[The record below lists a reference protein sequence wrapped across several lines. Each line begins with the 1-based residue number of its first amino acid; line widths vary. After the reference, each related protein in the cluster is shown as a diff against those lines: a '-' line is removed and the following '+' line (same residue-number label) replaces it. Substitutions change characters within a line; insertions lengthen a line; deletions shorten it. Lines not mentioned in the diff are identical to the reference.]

1 MGLVLDNNVLFSI
14 MNPKS
19 AAAYLFSLLR
29 AVFFAPDFIKSEF
42 DKYNGDCL
50 SKSRL
55 SEHEF
60 EMRLQEAEKFIKF
73 IKSFEYDSQLDKAI
87 ESLPNDP
94 KDSPYVALALS
105 IKAAIWSNDPHL
117 KQQSLVEVYTTAEL
131 IDKLLKGEV

>member
-29 AVFFAPDFIKSEF
+29 ADFFAPDFIKSEF
-42 DKYNGDCL
+42 NKYNKDCL

-60 EMRLQEAEKFIKF
+60 EMRLQESEKFVKF

-87 ESLPNDP
+87 ESLPDDP

-105 IKAAIWSNDPHL
+105 INAAVWSNDPHL
-117 KQQSLVEVYTTAEL
+117 KQQSLVKVCTTAEL
-131 IDKLLKGEV
+131 IGKMLNEEI

>member
-1 MGLVLDNNVLFSI
+1 MRLVLDNNVLFSI

-29 AVFFAPDFIKSEF
+29 ADFFAPDFIKSEF
-42 DKYNGDCL
+42 DKYNEDCL

-60 EMRLQEAEKFIKF
+60 EMRLQEIERFIKF
-73 IKSFEYDSQLDKAI
+73 VKSFEYDSQLDKAI
-87 ESLPNDP
+87 ESLPDDP

-105 IKAAIWSNDPHL
+105 INAAIWSNDPHL
-117 KQQSLVEVYTTAEL
+117 KQQSLVKLYTTAEL
-131 IDKLLKGEV
+131 IGKMLNEEI

>member
-29 AVFFAPDFIKSEF
+29 ADFFAPDFIKSEF
-42 DKYNGDCL
+42 DKYNKDCL

-94 KDSPYVALALS
+94 KDSSYVALALS

-117 KQQSLVEVYTTAEL
+117 KQQSLVEVYSTKEL
-131 IDKLLKGEV
+131 IDKLLSGEL

>member
-1 MGLVLDNNVLFSI
+1 MKLVLDNNVLFSI

-29 AVFFAPDFIKSEF
+29 ADFFAPDFIKSEF
-42 DKYNGDCL
+42 DKYNEDCL
-50 SKSRL
+50 SKSGL

-73 IKSFEYDSQLDKAI
+73 IKSPEYDAQLDKAI

-105 IKAAIWSNDPHL
+105 INTVVWSNDPHL

-131 IDKLLKGEV
+131 IGKMLNEEI